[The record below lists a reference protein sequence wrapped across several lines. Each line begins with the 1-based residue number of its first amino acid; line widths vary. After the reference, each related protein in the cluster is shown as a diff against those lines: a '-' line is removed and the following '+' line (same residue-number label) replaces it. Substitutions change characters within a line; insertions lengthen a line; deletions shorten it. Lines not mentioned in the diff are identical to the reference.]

1 MSFGDRP
8 WMAVIACRQIRVLRV
23 PADQLDPCTVLL
35 LPDRAVD
42 FSAAIGGEC
51 MDEEHL
57 DCAGDSYCLD
67 LPDQREH
74 LPVNTRLVALV
85 EALGWIDH
93 QSVGL
98 RGDAVLSGLLPSGN
112 DIDVPEVAIGEAQR
126 LGQLE
131 PDAVCPSMP
140 VRLVGELAPPLPG
153 RRSSRRRPQ

>member
-1 MSFGDRP
+1 MADGYRKRVRTDRRISKWVTILDEGDLVP
-8 WMAVIACRQIRVLRV
+8 EECRKASSATEQSTGGQVDRWNVAWR
-23 PADQLDPCTVLL
+23 DDE
-35 LPDRAVD
+35 LPGEPRGEDH
-42 FSAAIGGEC
+42 AAG
-51 MDEEHL
+51 
-57 DCAGDSYCLD
+57 
-67 LPDQREH
+67 R
-74 LPVNTRLVALV
+74 
-85 EALGWIDH
+85 
-93 QSVGL
+93 